1 MTEAQLKD
9 LMANAKMEANALHDE
24 ECSKSSI
31 VVSGCGIP
39 GANCTY
45 MTKYIEIALACPF
58 TQRGEKG
65 KEGLQCLLFAA
76 RKVKGQSTGLCGPL

>member
-1 MTEAQLKD
+1 MPEAQLKD

-45 MTKYIEIALACPF
+45 KSLI
-58 TQRGEKG
+58 GE
-65 KEGLQCLLFAA
+65 
-76 RKVKGQSTGLCGPL
+76 SP